1 MTQVFLQ
8 AHHIWADVIAESDVF
23 LVAKDVDGV
32 MTYVVKDGY
41 QQVRMKL

>member
-8 AHHIWADVIAESDVF
+8 SYHIWADVIAESDVF